1 MDRPNRTYFRG
12 SIKVFKKIFSIL
24 WIRKLFVSELESHTH
39 KALMLL
45 FYLLSVFQISLW
57 AQSIT
62 EAPQALTPKVY
73 ITEMNPV
80 FQWGTVLNAD
90 RYEFLLADEAEIEVY
105 IRTSDIYTNSF
116 TLPSQVV
123 LQQDKVYHW
132 RVRGV
137 NTDGVGPW
145 SETLS
150 FMIYD
155 PSLVP
160 QAQSPFAYIQSFTP
174 QFSWSAIPSAMSYEL
189 ILTDDAGVQIFGHFQ
204 NIMTNSFVPNQG
216 LLLGNQVYHWK
227 VRSHRADGTQS
238 IWSLP
243 MGFLIVDTS
252 TSPDTLSPYGYIST
266 QAPFEWTAVSGALDY
281 QLQLLNSEETEVLQN
296 YEYISDTQ
304 LVVAEPLVQD
314 LVYHWRVRARLVNG
328 EYGAWSAS
336 NSFKIFDASIVP
348 EAVAPFGYLYQSEVL
363 ASWSTID
370 TAVGYELEVR
380 DEAES
385 VLLFHK
391 RTALNE
397 LWLSEEMDL
406 EKDKVYHWRVRSI
419 LENSMSEWSA
429 YRGFAVKVDP
439 PAVDEILPVH
449 PLNGVKNNGRIRVFV
464 WEPLRQK
471 KASYY
476 FEVYLKGEGAES
488 EGLIFKGYSR
498 RSNKMILPR
507 KYHLFSGRTYYWRV
521 SAVNSSGEVIGK
533 SRNIEF
539 EPTFDNKRTYGK
551 AISGHKKN
559 KKAHSPKNKRVHKK
573 NRRSHR

>member
-1 MDRPNRTYFRG
+1 M
-12 SIKVFKKIFSIL
+12 FKKIFSIL

-243 MGFLIVDTS
+243 MGF
-252 TSPDTLSPYGYIST
+252 
-266 QAPFEWTAVSGALDY
+266 
-281 QLQLLNSEETEVLQN
+281 
-296 YEYISDTQ
+296 
-304 LVVAEPLVQD
+304 
-314 LVYHWRVRARLVNG
+314 
-328 EYGAWSAS
+328 
-336 NSFKIFDASIVP
+336 
-348 EAVAPFGYLYQSEVL
+348 
-363 ASWSTID
+363 
-370 TAVGYELEVR
+370 
-380 DEAES
+380 
-385 VLLFHK
+385 
-391 RTALNE
+391 
-397 LWLSEEMDL
+397 
-406 EKDKVYHWRVRSI
+406 
-419 LENSMSEWSA
+419 
-429 YRGFAVKVDP
+429 
-439 PAVDEILPVH
+439 
-449 PLNGVKNNGRIRVFV
+449 
-464 WEPLRQK
+464 
-471 KASYY
+471 
-476 FEVYLKGEGAES
+476 
-488 EGLIFKGYSR
+488 
-498 RSNKMILPR
+498 
-507 KYHLFSGRTYYWRV
+507 
-521 SAVNSSGEVIGK
+521 
-533 SRNIEF
+533 
-539 EPTFDNKRTYGK
+539 
-551 AISGHKKN
+551 
-559 KKAHSPKNKRVHKK
+559 
-573 NRRSHR
+573 